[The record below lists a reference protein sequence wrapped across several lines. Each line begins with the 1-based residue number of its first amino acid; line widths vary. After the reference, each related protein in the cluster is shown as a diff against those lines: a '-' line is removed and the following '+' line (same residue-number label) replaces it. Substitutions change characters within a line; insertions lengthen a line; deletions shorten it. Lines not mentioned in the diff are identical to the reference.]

1 MKLLYKNI
9 IINSIASLVIICIG
23 GVITYFF
30 IVHKIKQESREHL
43 ASEKASVVQSLK
55 NGLSPSQLQYNIG
68 DEILVKEINNPTH
81 KEPFFTSLTKKEN
94 ANEEYEE
101 DEGEEPFFEAQAI
114 VFECAANNKYY
125 TITIVKSFDN
135 DEALGKNILNAVM
148 ISALLMILAIVF
160 INTFIYRKIWA
171 PFYFTLKVLRNFTI
185 SKRDTL
191 SFPKAKT
198 AEFEQLNTAITMMAK
213 KISHDYLSL
222 KEFTENASH
231 EIQTPLAVI
240 NSKIEMC
247 LQDTQLTPEQAK
259 MLMEAS
265 YAVNN
270 LVNLNKGLIVLT
282 KLDNNQIDLPVDVNI
297 SKKIYSRLNLFEDF
311 IQEKDID
318 INLKIDDTITIKID
332 PVLAG
337 ILLDN
342 LIKNAIKHNFAI
354 GGKINIEVTKD
365 FIKIENTGPQPK
377 VSTDKFFERFY
388 KEGSAESL
396 GLGLAIAKK
405 ICDIY
410 NFNILYDFKEGLH
423 IITLHIKQA

>member
-9 IINSIASLVIICIG
+9 IINSLASLLIIFVG

-30 IVHKIKQESREHL
+30 IVNKIKQESHEHL
-43 ASEKASVVQSLK
+43 FSEKATVEEKLK
-55 NGLSPSQLQYNIG
+55 KGLLPTQLQNNIG
-68 DEILVKEINNPTH
+68 DEIIIKEISALSN
-81 KEPFFTSLTKKEN
+81 KKPFFKTVTKEEE
-94 ANEEYEE
+94 ANEEEE
-101 DEGEEPFFEAQAI
+101 ESYFEAQAI
-114 VFECAANNKYY
+114 VFDCAVGDKYY
-125 TITIVKSFDN
+125 NITIAKLYDN
-135 DEALGKNILNAVM
+135 DEALGENILNAVM
-148 ISALLMILAIVF
+148 ISAILMVLAIVF

-171 PFYFTLKVLRNFTI
+171 PFYFTLKVLKNFTI

-191 SFPKAKT
+191 KFPRANT
-198 AEFEQLNTAITMMAK
+198 AEFEQLNNAITLMAK

-247 LQDTQLTPEQAK
+247 LQDTQLSPQQAK

-270 LVNLNKGLIVLT
+270 LVNLNKGLIVLA

-297 SKKIYSRLNLFEDF
+297 SKKIYKRLDLFEDF

-318 INLKIDDTITIKID
+318 VNLKIDDNVVIKTD

-337 ILLDN
+337 ILFDN
-342 LIKNAIKHNFAI
+342 LIKNAIKHNLPS
-354 GGKINIEVTKD
+354 GGKIDIEVTTAL
-365 FIKIENTGPQPK
+365 IKIANTGVQPK
-377 VSTDKFFERFY
+377 ANTDKFFERFY
-388 KEGSAESL
+388 KDGASDSL
-396 GLGLAIAKK
+396 GLGLAIVKK
-405 ICDIY
+405 ICEIY
-410 NFNILYDFKEGLH
+410 NFTILYNYKDGLH
-423 IITLHIKQA
+423 TITLNIK

>member
-9 IINSIASLVIICIG
+9 RINSLASLLIIGVG
-23 GVITYFF
+23 GIITYFF
-30 IVHKIKQESREHL
+30 IVSKIKQESREHL
-43 ASEKASVVQSLK
+43 TSEKVTVEESLK
-55 NGLSPSQLQYNIG
+55 NGLLPTQLQNNIG
-68 DEILVKEINNPTH
+68 DEIIVKEISASTN
-81 KEPFFTSLTKKEN
+81 KEPFFTTIAKHEE
-94 ANEEYEE
+94 ANEEFEEE
-101 DEGEEPFFEAQAI
+101 DEVEFEAQAI
-114 VFECAANNKYY
+114 VFNCVANNKYY
-125 TITIVKSFDN
+125 NVTIIKSYDN

-148 ISALLMILAIVF
+148 ISAILMVLAIVF

-191 SFPKAKT
+191 KFPKAKT
-198 AEFEQLNTAITMMAK
+198 AEFNQLNNAITLMAK

-247 LQDTQLTPEQAK
+247 LQDTQLSPQQAK

-265 YAVNN
+265 FAVNN
-270 LVNLNKGLIVLT
+270 LVNLNKGLIILT
-282 KLDNNQIDLPVDVNI
+282 KLDNNQIDLPSDVNI
-297 SKKIYSRLNLFEDF
+297 SKKIYNRLNLFEDF

-318 INLKIDDTITIKID
+318 VNLKIDDSVVIKID

-337 ILLDN
+337 ILFDN
-342 LIKNAIKHNFAI
+342 LIKNAIKHNLSS

-365 FIKIENTGPQPK
+365 FIKIANTGHQPK
-377 VSTDKFFERFY
+377 VNTDKFFERFY
-388 KEGSAESL
+388 KEGSVESL
-396 GLGLAIAKK
+396 GLGLAIVKK
-405 ICDIY
+405 ICEIY
-410 NFNILYDFKEGLH
+410 GIVISYDYKDNLH
-423 IITLHIKQA
+423 SITLNIKEI

>member
-1 MKLLYKNI
+1 K
-9 IINSIASLVIICIG
+9 
-23 GVITYFF
+23 
-30 IVHKIKQESREHL
+30 
-43 ASEKASVVQSLK
+43 
-55 NGLSPSQLQYNIG
+55 
-68 DEILVKEINNPTH
+68 
-81 KEPFFTSLTKKEN
+81 PFFTTISKLEE

-101 DEGEEPFFEAQAI
+101 EEEALFEAQAI
-114 VFECAANNKYY
+114 VFDYAVNNKYY
-125 TITIVKSFDN
+125 NITIVKSFDN
-135 DEALGKNILNAVM
+135 DEALGKNILDAVM
-148 ISALLMILAIVF
+148 ISALLMVLAIVF

-191 SFPKAKT
+191 KFPKAKT
-198 AEFEQLNTAITMMAK
+198 AEFEQLNTAITLMAK

-247 LQDTQLTPEQAK
+247 LQDTQLSPQQAK

-270 LVNLNKGLIVLT
+270 LVNLNKGLIILT
-282 KLDNNQIDLPVDVNI
+282 KLDNNQVDLPVDVNI
-297 SKKIYSRLNLFEDF
+297 SKKIYNRLNLFEDF

-318 INLKIDDTITIKID
+318 INLKIDDSVVVKID

-342 LIKNAIKHNFAI
+342 LIKNAIKHNLPN
-354 GGKINIEVTKD
+354 GGKINIEVTKE
-365 FIKIENTGPQPK
+365 FIKIANTGLQPK
-377 VSTDKFFERFY
+377 VDTDKFFERFY
-388 KEGSAESL
+388 KEGALESL
-396 GLGLAIAKK
+396 GLGLAIVKK

-410 NFNILYDFKEGLH
+410 NFDILYNFKDGLH
-423 IITLHIKQA
+423 IVTLNIKQV

>member
-9 IINSIASLVIICIG
+9 IINSLASLLIICVG

-30 IVHKIKQESREHL
+30 IVNKIKQESHEHL
-43 ASEKASVVQSLK
+43 VSEKITVQQYLK
-55 NGLSPSQLQYNIG
+55 KGVLPTEFQNNIG
-68 DEILVKEINNPTH
+68 DEVIIKEIPALSK
-81 KEPFFTSLTKKEN
+81 KEPFFTAITKQEE

-101 DEGEEPFFEAQAI
+101 EAAFEAQAI
-114 VFECAANNKYY
+114 VFDCAVNNKYY
-125 TITIVKSFDN
+125 NITIIKSFDN

-148 ISALLMILAIVF
+148 ISAILMVLAIVF
-160 INTFIYRKIWA
+160 INTFIYRRIWA
-171 PFYFTLKVLRNFTI
+171 PFYFTLKVLRHFTI

-198 AEFEQLNTAITMMAK
+198 AEFEQLNNAITLMAK

-247 LQDTQLTPEQAK
+247 LQDTRLTPEQAK

-270 LVNLNKGLIVLT
+270 LVNLNKGLIILT
-282 KLDNNQIDLPVDVNI
+282 KLDNNQIDSPISVNI
-297 SKKIYSRLNLFEDF
+297 SKKIYNRLNLFEDF

-318 INLKIDDTITIKID
+318 VNLKIDDSVVVKID

-337 ILLDN
+337 ILFDN
-342 LIKNAIKHNFAI
+342 LIKNAIKHNLPS
-354 GGKINIEVTKD
+354 GGRIDIEVTKE
-365 FIKIENTGPQPK
+365 FIKIANTGTQPK

-388 KEGSAESL
+388 KEGSTDSL
-396 GLGLAIAKK
+396 GLGLAIVKK
-405 ICDIY
+405 ICEIY
-410 NFNILYDFKEGLH
+410 NYTILYNHKDGLH
-423 IITLHIKQA
+423 TITLSKFNVIKY